1 MGRKRPSNS
10 RNIMQGFRLALFGV
24 STLVSVGLLSGCD
37 DEQAVTDGPLP
48 LTPGGSAGT
57 GGSAGAANE
66 SPAPPG
72 DDAPPSTSGGAS
84 GSGGTGSPDD
94 GAAGNGIPEGGAAGD
109 GAAGDGPASSDAG
122 PAVPA
127 GPLPDLVLDA
137 AYLVDTTIEDVVDT
151 DDVCLMNEGCVT
163 GLGERR
169 VVRFGSRTGNIG
181 TADFLLGRPEAGNP
195 FWTYDACQDAY
206 DLVGFAFYE
215 LFDATGARV
224 LTGVKNGFC
233 IRDSEPWLLEGG
245 PSCRSFDCN
254 GQGIGQGCADNYGSE
269 LQCQWV
275 DITGVPAGT
284 YTLRVTVN
292 ANRQIAELDYSNNVV
307 SVNLEILDSSV
318 RVLP

>member
-1 MGRKRPSNS
+1 M
-10 RNIMQGFRLALFGV
+10 MLGFRVALLAV
-24 STLVSVGLLSGCD
+24 SSALIIGCGDEPSSG
-37 DEQAVTDGPLP
+37 ASSP
-48 LTPGGSAGT
+48 TPSGSAGSGGSAGSPAASPT
-57 GGSAGAANE
+57 GPEDSPPPSSSAGGALGVGR
-66 SPAPPG
+66 PG
-72 DDAPPSTSGGAS
+72 AGVAGGNATGAGSTDGTPGGGA
-84 GSGGTGSPDD
+84 
-94 GAAGNGIPEGGAAGD
+94 
-109 GAAGDGPASSDAG
+109 PASADAG
-122 PAVPA
+122 PLAPT

-137 AYLVDTTIEDVVDT
+137 AYLIDTTIEDTVDT
-151 DDVCLMNEGCVT
+151 DDMCLLNEGCVT

-195 FWTYDACQDAY
+195 SWTYDACHDTF

-215 LFDATGARV
+215 LLDATGAVV

-233 IRDSEPWLLEGG
+233 IRDSEPWELEGG

-275 DITGVPAGT
+275 DITNIPAGN

-292 ANRQIAELDYSNNVV
+292 ANRSIAELDYSNNVV
-307 SVNLEILDSSV
+307 TVGLEIVDDAV

>member
-1 MGRKRPSNS
+1 MTV
-10 RNIMQGFRLALFGV
+10 FRVALIAVSTALFA
-24 STLVSVGLLSGCD
+24 GCN
-37 DEQAVTDGPLP
+37 DEQPAAIDPS
-48 LTPGGSAGT
+48 TPTASAGSAGN
-57 GGSAGAANE
+57 AGTEGE
-66 SPAPPG
+66 SPTDGEQSSPP
-72 DDAPPSTSGGAS
+72 
-84 GSGGTGSPDD
+84 SGGTGGVLGTGTP
-94 GAAGNGIPEGGAAGD
+94 GEGPAGGGA
-109 GAAGDGPASSDAG
+109 PASGPTGGMSGGDLPASGDAG
-122 PAVPA
+122 PLAPA

-137 AYLVDTTIEDVVDT
+137 AYLIDTTIEDTIDT

-195 FWTYDACQDAY
+195 FWTYDACHDAY

-215 LFDATGARV
+215 LLDATGAVV

-233 IRDSEPWLLEGG
+233 IRDSEPWELEGG
-245 PSCRSFDCN
+245 PFCRSFDCN

-275 DITGVPAGT
+275 DITGVPAGA

-292 ANRQIAELDYSNNVV
+292 ANRATAELDYSNNVV
-307 SVNLEILDSSV
+307 TVNLEILDDAV
-318 RVLP
+318 RVMP